1 MISCKGFVTMG
12 ASEYISGKEVCCLL
26 ERDRG
31 PLLKAESLGS
41 LGVQC
46 SQACTQM
53 SPSQLSG
60 PQFFSN
66 KALTWA

>member
-31 PLLKAESLGS
+31 PLLKAERVW
-41 LGVQC
+41 GVWGLNVLKHALRC
-46 SQACTQM
+46 HHHNSQG
-53 SPSQLSG
+53 PSSFLSR
-60 PQFFSN
+60 P
-66 KALTWA
+66 